1 MYLGD
6 KDKSGKVN
14 QVELALILK
23 FYKKYK
29 EEQQDISALIQKHD
43 KNKDLKLDDAE
54 MLGLLK
60 EVVGVES
67 VSLDDVKR
75 VRVLFEKYST
85 VKETKGVDP
94 DALAQAISAWDD
106 EANLSEGMFANG
118 FVPGMPEMKLPDMS
132 KSWEDM
138 NKTMGEWTGCCCSRS
153 EDKEERKS

>member
-1 MYLGD
+1 MSLGD

-75 VRVLFEKYST
+75 VRVLFEKWGS
-85 VKETKGVDP
+85 
-94 DALAQAISAWDD
+94 
-106 EANLSEGMFANG
+106 
-118 FVPGMPEMKLPDMS
+118 
-132 KSWEDM
+132 
-138 NKTMGEWTGCCCSRS
+138 
-153 EDKEERKS
+153 